1 MYQHII
7 NVLPDKMNM
16 ESDHISHFIFIPD
29 LSSGSFEVVVLR
41 AVEVFGDDR

>member
-1 MYQHII
+1 MYHHII
-7 NVLPDKMNM
+7 NVLPDKMTK
-16 ESDHISHFIFIPD
+16 EADYIYHFIFIPD